1 MLSFVIKRPVFKQ
14 VGKIALKT
22 PVQMMQDI
30 KIKAAVTPGY
40 RYKLL
45 PTDVSAFCRS
55 ILILSPRCRADV
67 IWEKTH
73 HILGE

>member
-14 VGKIALKT
+14 VKIALKT

-45 PTDVSAFCRS
+45 PTDVSA
-55 ILILSPRCRADV
+55 PP
-67 IWEKTH
+67 
-73 HILGE
+73 G